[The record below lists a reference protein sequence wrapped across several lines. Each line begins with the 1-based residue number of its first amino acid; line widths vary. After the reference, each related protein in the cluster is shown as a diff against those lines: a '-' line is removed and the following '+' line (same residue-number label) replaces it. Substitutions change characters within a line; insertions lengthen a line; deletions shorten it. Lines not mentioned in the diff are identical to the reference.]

1 MALPAV
7 ETLPTFRYRSALF
20 LLHIG
25 FLLTGIVNALLG
37 PLLPILQTRFHASD
51 SELGAL
57 FAAQF
62 AGASLGGLVSQWRPR
77 LSIIGGFVLIAGG
90 LLTLAVSSWAVVAPA
105 VFAFGFGLGAA
116 IPATNMTVAYAAKDR
131 RASSLN
137 ILNLV
142 WGAGAAGSA
151 LIVAALMRWLGFP
164 GMLFTI
170 SLAAAAVVLALL
182 IVRVPATF
190 PEKQHGA
197 ESTGAAGKLLLYC
210 FLLFLYIGVEGCI
223 GGWSGKYAAT
233 LSNRHFYVTLS
244 LVSFWTALL
253 AGRAIAALL
262 LRHTGEVVLFRASL
276 LATAAGLAV
285 FFIARSGTA
294 VVLAALI
301 AGLGLAP
308 LFALLLS
315 LMSRYAEATSVTIPG
330 WLFSLGSMGGG
341 ALPWLFG
348 AVTTLSGS
356 LRVAMIVPAIG
367 TLLLT
372 FFVLLETAGEA
383 KCQAPATR
391 S

>member
-1 MALPAV
+1 MASTAV
-7 ETLPTFRYRSALF
+7 ESPRVSRYRSALF
-20 LLHIG
+20 LLHVG

-37 PLLPILQTRFHASD
+37 PLLPILQSRFHTTD

-77 LSIIGGFVLIAGG
+77 LSIVGGYLLIAGG
-90 LLTLAVSSWAVVAPA
+90 LLTLAAAGWGVVALA

-131 RASSLN
+131 RAASLN
-137 ILNLV
+137 VLNLI

-151 LIVAALMRWLGFP
+151 LVVAVLMRWLHFS
-164 GMLFTI
+164 GMLFVI
-170 SLAAAAVVLALL
+170 SIAAAAVALALV

-190 PEKQHGA
+190 PAKRNSDDPGQ
-197 ESTGAAGKLLLYC
+197 SAGKLLLYC

-223 GGWSGKYAAT
+223 GGWAGKYAST
-233 LSNRHFYVTLS
+233 LSNRHFYVTIS
-244 LVSFWTALL
+244 LVSFWAALL
-253 AGRAIAALL
+253 TGRAIAAVL
-262 LRHTGEVVLFRASL
+262 LRHTGEAVLFRASL
-276 LATAAGLAV
+276 LTTAAGLAV
-285 FFIARSGTA
+285 FFVAHSGA
-294 VVLAALI
+294 VVVVAALI

-315 LMSRYAEATSVTIPG
+315 LMSRYAEAASVNIPG

-348 AVTTLSGS
+348 ATATTFGS
-356 LRVAMIVPAIG
+356 LRVALIVPSFG

-372 FFVLLETAGEA
+372 LFVLRES
-383 KCQAPATR
+383 APERTILPHR
-391 S
+391 

>member
-1 MALPAV
+1 MAATAMEIPRSS
-7 ETLPTFRYRSALF
+7 RYRGALF
-20 LLHIG
+20 LLHVG

-37 PLLPILQTRFHASD
+37 PLLPILQSRFHATD

-77 LSIIGGFVLIAGG
+77 LSIVGGYALIAGG
-90 LLTLAVSSWAVVAPA
+90 LFALAIAGWGVVALA

-131 RASSLN
+131 RAASLN
-137 ILNLV
+137 VLNLI

-151 LIVAALMRWLGFP
+151 LVVAALVRWLRFS
-164 GMLFTI
+164 GMLSVI
-170 SLAAAAVVLALL
+170 SIAAAAVALALL
-182 IVRVPATF
+182 IIRVPATF
-190 PEKQHGA
+190 PAQKAGE
-197 ESTGAAGKLLLYC
+197 TPRAAGKLLLYC

-233 LSNRHFYVTLS
+233 LSDKHLYVTIS
-244 LVSFWTALL
+244 LVSFWAALL
-253 AGRAIAALL
+253 TGRAIAALL
-262 LRHTGEVVLFRASL
+262 LRHTGEAILFRASL
-276 LATAAGLAV
+276 LTTAAGLAV
-285 FFIARSGTA
+285 FFVAKSGMV

-315 LMSRYAEATSVTIPG
+315 LMSRYAEATSVNIPG

-348 AVTTLSGS
+348 ATATAFSS
-356 LRVAMIVPAIG
+356 LRVALIVPALG

-372 FFVLLETAGEA
+372 FFVLRETT
-383 KCQAPATR
+383 TR
-391 S
+391 RTSPSHA